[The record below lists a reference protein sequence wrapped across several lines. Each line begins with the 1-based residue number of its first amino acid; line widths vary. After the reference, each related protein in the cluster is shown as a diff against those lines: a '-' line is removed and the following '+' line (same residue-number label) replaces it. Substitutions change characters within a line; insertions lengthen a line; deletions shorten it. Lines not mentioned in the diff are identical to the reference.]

1 MYDMYDIITALIKNP
16 FMSLI
21 ILAVLVFNRR
31 RIISAALSA
40 ADKVTDVCSAVMLL
54 LFVLVKIAAV
64 CVVMALPHIS
74 AFVVEKIFAAIV
86 VTCVWMLIDI
96 VSALPAILIAMFGC
110 AHFNASPLYTVSYSS
125 LSDFSGDRS
134 LARKVFKLLN

>member
-1 MYDMYDIITALIKNP
+1 MYDIITALIKNP

-54 LFVLVKIAAV
+54 MFVLVKIAAV

-134 LARKVFKLLN
+134 LARKVFRLLN

>member
-54 LFVLVKIAAV
+54 LFVLEKIAAV

-134 LARKVFKLLN
+134 LARKVFRLLN

>member
-1 MYDMYDIITALIKNP
+1 MYDIITALIKNP

-96 VSALPAILIAMFGC
+96 VSALPAILRAMFGC

-134 LARKVFKLLN
+134 LARKVFRLLN

>member
-1 MYDMYDIITALIKNP
+1 MYDIITALIKNP

>member
-1 MYDMYDIITALIKNP
+1 MYDIITALIKNP

-86 VTCVWMLIDI
+86 VTCVWMLIDM

-134 LARKVFKLLN
+134 LARKVFRLLN

>member
-1 MYDMYDIITALIKNP
+1 MYDIITALIKNP

-110 AHFNASPLYTVSYSS
+110 AHFNASPLYIVSYSS
-125 LSDFSGDRS
+125 LSDFSVDRS
-134 LARKVFKLLN
+134 LARKVFRLLN

>member
-1 MYDMYDIITALIKNP
+1 MYDIITALIKNP

-21 ILAVLVFNRR
+21 ILAVLFFNRR

-134 LARKVFKLLN
+134 LARKVFRLLN

>member
-64 CVVMALPHIS
+64 CVVMVLPHIS

-134 LARKVFKLLN
+134 LARKVFRLLN

>member
-1 MYDMYDIITALIKNP
+1 MYDIITALIKNP

-31 RIISAALSA
+31 RIISAALAA

-86 VTCVWMLIDI
+86 VTCVWMLIDM

-134 LARKVFKLLN
+134 LARKVFRLLN

>member
-1 MYDMYDIITALIKNP
+1 MYDIITALIKNP

-86 VTCVWMLIDI
+86 VTCVWMLIDM

-110 AHFNASPLYTVSYSS
+110 AHFSASPLYTVSYSS

-134 LARKVFKLLN
+134 LARKVFRLLN

>member
-1 MYDMYDIITALIKNP
+1 MYDIITALIKNP

-96 VSALPAILIAMFGC
+96 VSALPALLIAMFGC

-134 LARKVFKLLN
+134 LARKVFRLLN

>member
-134 LARKVFKLLN
+134 LARKVFRLLN

>member
-54 LFVLVKIAAV
+54 MFVLVKIAAV

-134 LARKVFKLLN
+134 LARKVFRLLN

>member
-1 MYDMYDIITALIKNP
+1 MYDIITALIKNP

-134 LARKVFKLLN
+134 LARKVFRLLN

>member
-86 VTCVWMLIDI
+86 VTCVWMLIDM

-134 LARKVFKLLN
+134 LARKVFRLLN

>member
-40 ADKVTDVCSAVMLL
+40 ADKVTDVCSAVMVL

-134 LARKVFKLLN
+134 LARKVFRLLN

>member
-1 MYDMYDIITALIKNP
+1 MYYIITALIKNP

-134 LARKVFKLLN
+134 LARKVFRLLN

>member
-1 MYDMYDIITALIKNP
+1 MYEMYDIIAALIKNP

-31 RIISAALSA
+31 KIIAAALSA
-40 ADKVTDVCSAVMLL
+40 ADKASDVCSAVMLL

-86 VTCVWMLIDI
+86 VTCVWMLIDM
-96 VSALPAILIAMFGC
+96 VSALPAILIAMFSR
-110 AHFNASPLYTVSYSS
+110 AHFNASPLYIVSYSA

-134 LARKVFKLLN
+134 LARKVFRLLN

>member
-1 MYDMYDIITALIKNP
+1 MYDIITALIKNP

-64 CVVMALPHIS
+64 CVVMVLPHIS

-134 LARKVFKLLN
+134 LARKVFRLLN

>member
-1 MYDMYDIITALIKNP
+1 MYDIITALIKNP

-110 AHFNASPLYTVSYSS
+110 VHFNASPLYTVSYSS

-134 LARKVFKLLN
+134 LARKVFRLLN

>member
-86 VTCVWMLIDI
+86 VTCVWMLIDM
-96 VSALPAILIAMFGC
+96 VSALSAILIAMFGC

-134 LARKVFKLLN
+134 LARKVFRLLN

>member
-86 VTCVWMLIDI
+86 LTCVWMLIDM

-134 LARKVFKLLN
+134 LARKVFRLLN